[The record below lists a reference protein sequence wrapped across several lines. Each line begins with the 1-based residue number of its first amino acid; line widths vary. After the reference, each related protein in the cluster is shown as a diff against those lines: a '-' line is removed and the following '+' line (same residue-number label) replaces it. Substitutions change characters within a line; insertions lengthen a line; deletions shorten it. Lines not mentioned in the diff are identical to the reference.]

1 MFTFVALQDNQVNP
15 LYKNRS
21 TLKKKVT
28 ADISTS
34 HNVKEE
40 RIVIKFSSMTSAL
53 KTYIPLHS

>member
-40 RIVIKFSSMTSAL
+40 RIVI
-53 KTYIPLHS
+53 